1 MEYILVASFDIDRG
15 SIMEHQYPAPIG
27 GDENMLAEL
36 MLPDQAHM
44 RTQDWT
50 MFFLHKD
57 NAEDEEIRRENLEK
71 RKAERLE
78 RMKARE
84 SEGVNE
90 EDEDLEDTD
99 GTLEDEDLRSVAG
112 PPLVYV
118 LNLVTTKQD
127 NTVRRCV
134 YPSIECWKLSTDYC
148 AEVPYVRQWL
158 FAQDIPFY
166 TYTK

>member
-1 MEYILVASFDIDRG
+1 
-15 SIMEHQYPAPIG
+15 
-27 GDENMLAEL
+27 MLAEL

-57 NAEDEEIRRENLEK
+57 NAEDEELRRERLEK

-78 RMKARE
+78 KLQSRE
-84 SEGVNE
+84 GE
-90 EDEDLEDTD
+90 ETHADDEDD
-99 GTLEDEDLRSVAG
+99 GNTSDGSLEDEDLRSVAG

-127 NTVRRCV
+127 NSVRRCV
-134 YPSIECWKLSTDYC
+134 IPSLRGCGL
-148 AEVPYVRQWL
+148 R
-158 FAQDIPFY
+158 
-166 TYTK
+166 